1 MLNSDVSKFSLATA
15 YTLVTIA
22 AALTFTVVT
31 TTEAAANS
39 KCGGLNQRVC
49 KKWEQLRGCD
59 KGLHRTSPIGGTCTR
74 DNKLIPDFIENKPIK
89 IPKPPKFYEARLT
102 HCGGNQQRVCKKHE
116 QLRGCDPGFHR
127 TSPVGGKCTR
137 DNKLVPD
144 VIEGKPIRFPKV
156 PKFYE
161 ASLTHCGGLN
171 QRVCKKHEQLRGCD
185 PGLHRTSPVGG
196 TCTPV
201 NHLKIGSKL
210 VHAANNI
217 NEGTAAQQ
225 RVLKSIATCIGSNR
239 RQFKDAVKN
248 RNMDAAK
255 SFAFNCVTPQMAQT
269 LQAAP
274 TYGVRVASGQRAKF
288 FHTLTI
294 GVGGGAMYG
303 VGGNGEG
310 GIVLSLDGVTW
321 PKFYSA
327 GGVNVGVGAAAGAD
341 VIIGVSRDR
350 LAAGRSQNLSVNA
363 SGKYVAG
370 GGISVTFDYANPFQ
384 ENPFNG
390 ISVSG
395 GAGVGFEAGTVNPT
409 WSRVY

>member
-1 MLNSDVSKFSLATA
+1 MLNSDVTKFSLATA
-15 YTLVTIA
+15 NTLVAVA
-22 AALTFTVVT
+22 AALTITLLT
-31 TTEAAANS
+31 STEAEANS

-49 KKWEQLRGCD
+49 KKWQQLRGCD

-74 DNKLIPDFIENKPIK
+74 DNKLIPDFIE
-89 IPKPPKFYEARLT
+89 
-102 HCGGNQQRVCKKHE
+102 
-116 QLRGCDPGFHR
+116 D
-127 TSPVGGKCTR
+127 
-137 DNKLVPD
+137 
-144 VIEGKPIRFPKV
+144 KPIRFPKP
-156 PKFYE
+156 PKAYV

-171 QRVCKKHEQLRGCD
+171 QRVCKKTEQLRGCD

-196 TCTPV
+196 VCTRDNKLIPDVIENKPIRMPRVPKFYEPSMTQCGGLNQRVCKKWEQLRGCDPDLHRTSPVGGVCTPV
-201 NHLKIGSKL
+201 NKLAIGSNL
-210 VHAANNI
+210 VNAAEAINN
-217 NEGTAAQQ
+217 GTAAQQ
-225 RVLKSIATCIGSNR
+225 RALKSIATCIGGR
-239 RQFKDAVKN
+239 RSQFKDAVKN
-248 RNMDAAK
+248 RNMNSAK
-255 SFAFNCVTPQMAQT
+255 SIAFNCVSPQTAQA
-269 LQAAP
+269 LRAAP
-274 TYGVRVASGQRAKF
+274 TSGVRSTGGGADF

-310 GIVLSLDGVTW
+310 GVVLSLDGLTW

-370 GGISVTFDYANPFQ
+370 GGISVTFDYANPFK